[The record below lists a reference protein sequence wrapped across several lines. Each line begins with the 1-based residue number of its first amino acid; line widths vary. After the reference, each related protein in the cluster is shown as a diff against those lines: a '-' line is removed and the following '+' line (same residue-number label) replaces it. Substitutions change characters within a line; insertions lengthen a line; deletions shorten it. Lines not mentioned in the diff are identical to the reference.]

1 MAVKSV
7 TYLQVE
13 RKKQKRVESLK
24 EASRQVK
31 ARQKIALWVV
41 QHYDGQKT
49 IKTIEVGKIYT
60 YGILASGGRS
70 VSVIINVM
78 ILGLNNL

>member
-1 MAVKSV
+1 MWSNKKVRIVVIIALGISLFSGVSIVAVKSV

-41 QHYDGQKT
+41 QHYDG
-49 IKTIEVGKIYT
+49 
-60 YGILASGGRS
+60 
-70 VSVIINVM
+70 
-78 ILGLNNL
+78 